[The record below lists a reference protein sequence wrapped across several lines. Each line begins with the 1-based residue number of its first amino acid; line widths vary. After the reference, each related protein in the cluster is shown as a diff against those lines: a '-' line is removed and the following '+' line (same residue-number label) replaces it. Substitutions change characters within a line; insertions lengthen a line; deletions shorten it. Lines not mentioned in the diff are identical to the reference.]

1 MSGPQGSP
9 QSLRDQAAQA
19 LDEGNWALAEE
30 VSLRILAGTPSD
42 GKARSH
48 LALALWKLE
57 RYDDSLKEHEKAVML
72 APDDELIWHDFGF
85 VLTDLGQ
92 KAHDAG
98 KAAEASEYLNQAV
111 ECFLR
116 SLDLNDQTPA
126 SWTALLA
133 IYMLT
138 NNRNAV
144 DRIVRDF
151 LRVYRGEKV
160 LRIVVE
166 GSRLPGRTFT
176 FRDGLDMAVSIHDGD
191 IVCEN
196 DVLGIYGVAA
206 TFFEAY
212 EEMCEFF
219 AVLYEEYV
227 ESSDPLDK
235 DGQELAARL
244 AGMVVE

>member
-9 QSLRDQAAQA
+9 QSLRDHAAQA

-30 VSLRILAGTPSD
+30 VSLRILARTPSD
-42 GKARSH
+42 GKARSY
-48 LALALWKLE
+48 LALALWKLV

-72 APDDELIWHDFGF
+72 APDDELIWYNFGF
-85 VLTDLGQ
+85 VLTELGQ
-92 KAHDAG
+92 KAHDAN
-98 KAAEASEYLNQAV
+98 KAAEATNYLNQAV

-116 SLDLNDQTPA
+116 SLELNDQA
-126 SWTALLA
+126 SATWSALLA

-138 NNRNAV
+138 ADRNAL
-144 DRIVRDF
+144 DGIVRDF

-160 LRIVVE
+160 LRIIVE
-166 GSRLPGRTFT
+166 GSRLPGRIFK
-176 FRDGLDMAVSIHDGD
+176 FREGLDVAISIHDGD

-196 DVLGIYGVAA
+196 DVLGIYGVAP

-227 ESSDPLDK
+227 ETSDPLDK